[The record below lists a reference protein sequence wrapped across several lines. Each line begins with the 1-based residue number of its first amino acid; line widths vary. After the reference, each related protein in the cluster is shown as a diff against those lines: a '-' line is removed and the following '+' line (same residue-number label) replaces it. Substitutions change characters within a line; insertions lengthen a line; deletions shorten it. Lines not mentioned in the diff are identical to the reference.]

1 MKEYLSITCV
11 GRAGEGSRALVQSMR
26 SEAGKVDG
34 SPDSEDLLLKEVGY
48 LLKSFEQETSVISF
62 SL

>member
-26 SEAGKVDG
+26 YEAGKVDG
-34 SPDSEDLLLKEVGY
+34 SPDSEDLLLKEVG
-48 LLKSFEQETSVISF
+48 TC
-62 SL
+62 